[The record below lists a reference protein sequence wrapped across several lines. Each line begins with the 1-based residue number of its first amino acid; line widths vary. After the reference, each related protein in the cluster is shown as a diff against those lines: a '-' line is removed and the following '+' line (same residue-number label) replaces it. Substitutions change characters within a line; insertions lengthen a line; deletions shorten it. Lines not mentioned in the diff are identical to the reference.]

1 MILDWIAASF
11 AIIGVYL
18 IGYKNKYGFLFC
30 VVSGLLWIIVALYTG
45 LYGLFLEV
53 TPLFF
58 LNIFNFIKWKKQEK
72 KLH

>member
-1 MILDWIAASF
+1 MIIDWIAATF

-18 IGYKNKYGFLFC
+18 IGNKNKYGFLIC
-30 VVSGLLWIIVALYTG
+30 VISGLLWLIVALYTG

-72 KLH
+72 